1 MKWHDGG
8 VAGSEESG
16 SEVALD
22 DDAARDR
29 ERQSAA
35 SSDPS
40 RDAREAVGAAI
51 RFWWVSVLR
60 GCLALLLG
68 LGALISGASQSALV
82 NFIAVYWLFGG
93 LLTARWALG
102 IRWKAGSRVGLIAGV
117 LAIVTGIV
125 LLTRRGLADVM
136 SIDALLYLVAVTT
149 IVTGSLRLLG
159 AFEIEERTGHRWTFG
174 GFILGSI
181 EIASG
186 IVLLLARD
194 ARASTLRVTIG
205 VWGLAAGVLLLTQGA
220 RMLRIRRAIG

>member
-1 MKWHDGG
+1 M
-8 VAGSEESG
+8 
-16 SEVALD
+16 D
-22 DDAARDR
+22 DHAAHVP
-29 ERQSAA
+29 EGQSAA

-40 RDAREAVGAAI
+40 RVAREAVGAAM
-51 RFWWVSVLR
+51 RFWWVSMLR

-68 LGALISGASQSALV
+68 LGALISGASQPALV
-82 NFIAVYWLFGG
+82 NFIAVYWLLGG

-125 LLTRRGLADVM
+125 LLARRGLADVM
-136 SIDALLYLVAVTT
+136 SIDALIYLVAVTT

-159 AFEIEERTGHRWTFG
+159 AFEIEERTGRRWTFG

-181 EIASG
+181 EVGIG

-194 ARASTLRVTIG
+194 VRASTLRVTIG
-205 VWGLAAGVLLLTQGA
+205 VWGLTAGVLLLTQGT
-220 RMLRIRRAIG
+220 RMHRIRRSIS

>member
-1 MKWHDGG
+1 M
-8 VAGSEESG
+8 
-16 SEVALD
+16 D

-29 ERQSAA
+29 EGQPAV

-40 RDAREAVGAAI
+40 RVAREAVDAAM

-68 LGALISGASQSALV
+68 LGALISGASQPALV
-82 NFIAVYWLFGG
+82 NFIAVYWLLGG

-125 LLTRRGLADVM
+125 LLARRGLADVM
-136 SIDALLYLVAVTT
+136 SIDALIYLVAVTT
-149 IVTGSLRLLG
+149 IVTGGLRLLG
-159 AFEIEERTGHRWTFG
+159 AFEIEERTGRRWTFG

-181 EIASG
+181 EVASG

-205 VWGLAAGVLLLTQGA
+205 VWGITAGALLLTQGT

>member
-1 MKWHDGG
+1 M
-8 VAGSEESG
+8 
-16 SEVALD
+16 D

-29 ERQSAA
+29 EGQPAA

-40 RDAREAVGAAI
+40 QVAREAVDAAM

-68 LGALISGASQSALV
+68 LGALISGASQPALV
-82 NFIAVYWLFGG
+82 NFIAVYWLLGG

-125 LLTRRGLADVM
+125 LLARRGLADVM
-136 SIDALLYLVAVTT
+136 SIDALIYLVAVTT
-149 IVTGSLRLLG
+149 IVTGGLRLLG
-159 AFEIEERTGHRWTFG
+159 AFEIKERTERRWTFG

-181 EIASG
+181 EVASG
-186 IVLLLARD
+186 IVLLIARD
-194 ARASTLRVTIG
+194 ARASTLRITIG
-205 VWGLAAGVLLLTQGA
+205 VWGLTAGALLLTQGT